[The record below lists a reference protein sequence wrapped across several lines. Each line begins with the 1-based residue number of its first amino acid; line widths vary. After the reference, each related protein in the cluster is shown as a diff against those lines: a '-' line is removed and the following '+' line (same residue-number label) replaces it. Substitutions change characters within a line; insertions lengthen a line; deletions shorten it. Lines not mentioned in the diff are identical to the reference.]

1 MIAIDLGSNTLRMV
15 EYDGKTWGKTFE
27 KIVRTAQ
34 GLDHTRRIDPRAI
47 ERIVLAIEEAKT
59 LLNFEG
65 QTIVAVTTAAMR
77 MAHNS
82 HEVREVFRQRTG
94 IHFRVITGEEEAKLT
109 LMAVQHRLNALGITS
124 PSWALVDI
132 GGGSTEIIVV
142 TGEKID
148 AKSLPFGIVT
158 MSESGDSKGRLTLF
172 REALLEALP
181 ENIPKTLVLTAGTPT
196 TMAAYLHGMTYAT
209 YDPHRINGT
218 TLKASD
224 CGEILDA
231 LRAMDESTRAT
242 YVGVGREQLIITGI
256 AMVESVFHALGCD
269 EAVVV
274 DDGLREGVALNH
286 VKLALSRSQ
295 APAWECIG

>member
-15 EYDGKTWGKTFE
+15 EYDGQTWGKTFE

-34 GLDHTRRIDPRAI
+34 GLDQSGMIQDSTVEWII
-47 ERIVLAIEEAKT
+47 TAIEEAKT
-59 LLNFEG
+59 LLDFEG

-82 HEVREVFRQRTG
+82 HDVREAFLQRTG
-94 IHFRVITGEEEAKLT
+94 INFRVISGEEEAKLT

-142 TGEKID
+142 NGENSE

-158 MSESGDSKGRLTLF
+158 MSESGDSEGRLTLF

-181 ENIPKTLVLTAGTPT
+181 ENIPKSD
-196 TMAAYLHGMTYAT
+196 YLFYL
-209 YDPHRINGT
+209 P
-218 TLKASD
+218 
-224 CGEILDA
+224 
-231 LRAMDESTRAT
+231 
-242 YVGVGREQLIITGI
+242 
-256 AMVESVFHALGCD
+256 
-269 EAVVV
+269 
-274 DDGLREGVALNH
+274 
-286 VKLALSRSQ
+286 
-295 APAWECIG
+295 